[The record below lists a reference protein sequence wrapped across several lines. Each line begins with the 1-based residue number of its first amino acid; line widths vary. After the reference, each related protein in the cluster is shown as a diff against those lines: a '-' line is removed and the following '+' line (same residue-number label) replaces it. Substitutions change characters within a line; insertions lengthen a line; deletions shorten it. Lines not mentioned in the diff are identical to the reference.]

1 MLVWIWAEGYII
13 VTMQEPK
20 RQSPF
25 RTLGKHLKI
34 LRENQ
39 KKNLAEVSGAVEIDS
54 DELERIEK
62 GDERPSEDL
71 LMLLV
76 SYFDLQDHEAIQL
89 WDSAGYVKGYKEH
102 FQVLDDPQ
110 TKVAT
115 ILLALDVRVMY
126 SDGITVAGNDSGV
139 IMTFQQRAEQEQ
151 SLPVARIGMSYT
163 QAEEVLRVLEIVLL
177 RSKYMPN
184 KLLLPPGKTD

>member
-25 RTLGKHLKI
+25 KTLGKYLKI
-34 LRENQ
+34 LREDQ
-39 KKNLAEVSGAVEIDS
+39 RKSLAEVSGAVEIDS
-54 DELERIEK
+54 EMLERIEQ
-62 GDERPSEDL
+62 GEERPTEDL

-76 SYFDLQDHEAIQL
+76 SYFDLQDHEAVQL
-89 WDSAGYVKGYKEH
+89 WDSAGYAKGYKEH
-102 FQVLDDPQ
+102 FHALDDSQ
-110 TKVAT
+110 TKIAT

-126 SDGITVAGNDSGV
+126 SDSVAVSGNESGV
-139 IMTFQQRAEQEQ
+139 VMSFLQRAEQEQ
-151 SLPVARIGMSYT
+151 PLPVARIGMSYT
-163 QAEEVLRVLEIVLL
+163 QAEEVLRVLEIALL

-184 KLLLPPGKTD
+184 KLLLPPGDFE

>member
-1 MLVWIWAEGYII
+1 MLDWFWTEGYII
-13 VTMQEPK
+13 VTMPEPK

-39 KKNLAEVSGAVEIDS
+39 RKSLAEVSGAVEIDS

-62 GDERPSEDL
+62 GEERPSEDL

-76 SYFDLQDHEAIQL
+76 SYFDLQDHEAVLL
-89 WDSAGYVKGYKEH
+89 WDSAGYIRGDKERFH
-102 FQVLDDPQ
+102 GLDDPQ
-110 TKVAT
+110 TKIAT

-126 SDGITVAGNDSGV
+126 SDGIVVTGNESGV
-139 IMTFQQRAEQEQ
+139 ILSFLQRAEQDQ
-151 SLPVARIGMSYT
+151 PLPVARIGMSYT
-163 QAEEVLRVLEIVLL
+163 QAEEVLQVLEIALL
-177 RSKYMPN
+177 RSKYLPN
-184 KLLLPPGKTD
+184 KLLLPPGQSD